1 MDHFQL
7 LREIWPL
14 LRKYII
20 DPIELIPYIQG
31 LNDNDVESIKAAYNT
46 SKMTAIDR
54 LYDALRR
61 RDINC
66 FHSFLIALS
75 EHGYRHV
82 AQEIMKI
89 GNIPEDSLPR
99 PRTTNIVTTSST
111 GPPSVSTG
119 DQVSQSRRGCAPEVA
134 NVSYTSS
141 QPTSSVGNSAQPVGE
156 NARLTKETLLRDLED
171 SMFVKWAAKLNEGEL
186 WRTLGQKLS
195 FNRQKIKTIGK
206 EKNPGEAVLD
216 LFLEK
221 TVRDLLQL
229 LGGDQRFSDLIQCIR
244 EDLGEADYNNLN
256 INPSGDQN
264 AEGFITVNLGP
275 SSRNDSSSN
284 LQNNENILSGSPS
297 LNQSSSPESGSEKSS
312 TSKSPKLEEE
322 KSLKSTSGGVT
333 LSGNFSSDRGI
344 SAQKEEQVPPPITLS
359 GEPASDGVNFVIAE
373 SQREIAQENERKN
386 KIHDT
391 SMTNI
396 KADITSQETESFH
409 QTSPKSSFL
418 DDNLNDPQDFFKENM
433 TSSTKNIGGHNTKIN
448 AKHVP
453 DGATSNLDVNSVI
466 SESKAETSSEVMSP
480 PRQIQS
486 RGPIAQN
493 EEIDPN
499 EEGSNIMKAAKDL
512 RKGLEDD
519 SLGEISNIPRPSGNS
534 INIPVQTTGST
545 EEGSPMA
552 APESTASSRLDL
564 FGSCPQTSM
573 PAEQQNIGM
582 ERQLEQ
588 TIAVP
593 VPVSDDSEVKN
604 IEMEA
609 RALHNDTLN
618 TPVTQSFRDIQ
629 NSMPDENV
637 NVTEGRVSSIVNQYA
652 YNAEVTSQGQSSN
665 TNLSET
671 QNSLQE
677 MSGSENL
684 SNGLSNVALLS
695 DSLLSN
701 TEATICSNEKTP
713 SDDH

>member
-1 MDHFQL
+1 MKHSEL
-7 LREIWPL
+7 LRKIWPL
-14 LRKYII
+14 LRESMI
-20 DPIELIPYIQG
+20 DPIELIPDMYVRYG
-31 LNDNDVESIKAAYNT
+31 FNDNDVESIKAAYNT
-46 SKMTAIDR
+46 SETFIGKMK
-54 LYDALRR
+54 YK
-61 RDINC
+61 N
-66 FHSFLIALS
+66 F
-75 EHGYRHV
+75 
-82 AQEIMKI
+82 K
-89 GNIPEDSLPR
+89 
-99 PRTTNIVTTSST
+99 
-111 GPPSVSTG
+111 
-119 DQVSQSRRGCAPEVA
+119 
-134 NVSYTSS
+134 
-141 QPTSSVGNSAQPVGE
+141 
-156 NARLTKETLLRDLED
+156 
-171 SMFVKWAAKLNEGEL
+171 KWAEILKEGEL
-186 WRTLGQKLS
+186 WKTLGEELDL
-195 FNRQKIKTIGK
+195 NREQIKDL
-206 EKNPGEAVLD
+206 EKKDNPGEAVLD

-284 LQNNENILSGSPS
+284 LQNNKNILSGSPS

-312 TSKSPKLEEE
+312 KPSSTSTSPKLEEE

-396 KADITSQETESFH
+396 KADITSQETASFH
-409 QTSPKSSFL
+409 QTSPKSSVL

-433 TSSTKNIGGHNTKIN
+433 ISSTKNIGGHNTKIN

-453 DGATSNLDVNSVI
+453 DGATSNLDVNS
-466 SESKAETSSEVMSP
+466 ESKAESSSEVMSHP
-480 PRQIQS
+480 VQILP

-493 EEIDPN
+493 EEIDTN
-499 EEGSNIMKAAKDL
+499 EVGSNIVKAAKDL

-519 SLGEISNIPRPSGNS
+519 SLGEISTIPRPSGNS

-552 APESTASSRLDL
+552 VPESTASSRLDL

-573 PAEQQNIGM
+573 PAEQQNISM

-671 QNSLQE
+671 QNSLQQ

-713 SDDH
+713 SDDR